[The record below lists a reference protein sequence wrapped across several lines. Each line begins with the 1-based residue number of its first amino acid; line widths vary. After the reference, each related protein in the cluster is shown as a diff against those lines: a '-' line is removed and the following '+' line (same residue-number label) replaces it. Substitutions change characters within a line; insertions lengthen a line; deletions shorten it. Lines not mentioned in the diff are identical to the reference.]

1 MLFTRENFSNH
12 TTEFTPGCFKTS
24 CFKAIKLNFFTLV
37 SGQTLWTMARSSHI
51 LRQNTTET
59 VSEPHTE
66 FLFHWNILGPVLTV
80 QTTHSSKV
88 FHIPSRIA
96 HEAPL
101 KAFHCS
107 PNPKSQNLHSS
118 KQTHGQ
124 AYHSNTQLPVP
135 TKVLVS
141 VLLLWTDTM
150 TKVTLKRTTLNWG
163 WLPGSDVQSII
174 IKVGAGQNLG
184 IVQEQL
190 RVLHLHLKAASRILA
205 SRQLVWGS

>member
-1 MLFTRENFSNH
+1 MPQSHTPLIWSLLEHRIQLHSISWCPFNWTLEPYVLFLSFLNFLLFIKMLFISENFSNH

-96 HEAPL
+96 H
-101 KAFHCS
+101 
-107 PNPKSQNLHSS
+107 
-118 KQTHGQ
+118 
-124 AYHSNTQLPVP
+124 
-135 TKVLVS
+135 
-141 VLLLWTDTM
+141 
-150 TKVTLKRTTLNWG
+150 
-163 WLPGSDVQSII
+163 
-174 IKVGAGQNLG
+174 
-184 IVQEQL
+184 
-190 RVLHLHLKAASRILA
+190 
-205 SRQLVWGS
+205 